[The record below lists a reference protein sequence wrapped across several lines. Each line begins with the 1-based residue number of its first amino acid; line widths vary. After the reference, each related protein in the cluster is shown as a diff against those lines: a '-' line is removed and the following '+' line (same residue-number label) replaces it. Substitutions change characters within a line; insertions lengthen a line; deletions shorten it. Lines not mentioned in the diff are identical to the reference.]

1 MELKR
6 PCANTQFPDWKL
18 NVHREHCEN
27 RTTDSKHKQN
37 KVNKQN
43 VADLERNGDWR
54 TPGASFDWFVYR
66 TIVVGT
72 HQSDRVNSS
81 QMSFHSWFQMCWC
94 SVSKQM
100 IIFKSADVAVVLLTD
115 CEYSIGLSISITVFQ
130 NFCNQSDIIQLTDHI
145 LTNVFQMSFMKSY
158 RLKVIQYCYNNDHF
172 QFSGS
177 IDNLFPTIRR
187 PHP

>member
-1 MELKR
+1 MSGKYWKSQNPHENCRLSRNPTSPFPCQEYVCKRTLYWANVFAIPTCADCQRPTKKASSTVELKR
-6 PCANTQFPDWKL
+6 PCTNTQFPDWKL
-18 NVHREHCEN
+18 NVHKVHCEK

-81 QMSFHSWFQMCWC
+81 QMSFDSWFQMCWC
-94 SVSKQM
+94 SVSKQ
-100 IIFKSADVAVVLLTD
+100 
-115 CEYSIGLSISITVFQ
+115 
-130 NFCNQSDIIQLTDHI
+130 
-145 LTNVFQMSFMKSY
+145 
-158 RLKVIQYCYNNDHF
+158 
-172 QFSGS
+172 
-177 IDNLFPTIRR
+177 
-187 PHP
+187 